1 MGTVSWIL
9 TVMLGGATGLAAE
22 KLMKRDLGAVG
33 MIVVGVIGAV
43 LLNAV
48 LRGLG
53 IVQPGMWLIQSLTA
67 VIGAVLIIVGW
78 RFYRTSA
85 PADR

>member
-9 TVMLGGATGLAAE
+9 TVILGGVTGLIAE

-33 MIVVGVIGAV
+33 MIVIGVMGAV

-53 IVQPGMWLIQSLTA
+53 IVEPRMWLVQSLTA

-78 RFYRTSA
+78 RFYRVSA

>member
-9 TVMLGGATGLAAE
+9 TVVLGGATGLAAE
-22 KLMKRDLGAVG
+22 KLMRRDLGAVG
-33 MIVVGVIGAV
+33 MIVIGVVGAV

-53 IVQPGMWLIQSLTA
+53 IVAPDMWLVQSLTA
-67 VIGAVLIIVGW
+67 VVGAVLIIVGR
-78 RFYRTSA
+78 RFYRVSA
-85 PADR
+85 PTDR

>member
-9 TVMLGGATGLAAE
+9 TVVLGGITGLAAE
-22 KLMKRDLGAVG
+22 KLMTRDLGAVG
-33 MIVVGVIGAV
+33 MIVIGVVGAV
-43 LLNAV
+43 LVNAV

-53 IVQPGMWLIQSLTA
+53 IVEPGMWLVQSLAA
-67 VIGAVLIIVGW
+67 VIGAALIIVGW
-78 RFYRTSA
+78 RFYRVNA

>member
-9 TVMLGGATGLAAE
+9 TVILGGVTGLVAE
-22 KLMKRDLGAVG
+22 KLMKRDLGALGTTVIG
-33 MIVVGVIGAV
+33 VVGAV

-53 IVQPGMWLIQSLTA
+53 IVEPTMWLVQSLTA

-78 RFYRTSA
+78 RFYRVSV
-85 PADR
+85 PGDR

>member
-9 TVMLGGATGLAAE
+9 TVVLGGATGLAAE
-22 KLMKRDLGAVG
+22 KLMRRDLGAVG
-33 MIVVGVIGAV
+33 MIVIGVVGAV

-53 IVQPGMWLIQSLTA
+53 IVAPAMWLVQSLTA
-67 VIGAVLIIVGW
+67 VVGAVLIIVGW
-78 RFYRTSA
+78 RFYRVSA
-85 PADR
+85 PTDR

>member
-9 TVMLGGATGLAAE
+9 TVILGGATGLAAE
-22 KLMKRDLGAVG
+22 KLMKRDLGVVG
-33 MIVVGVIGAV
+33 MIVVGVVGAV

-53 IVQPGMWLIQSLTA
+53 IVQPGMWVIQSLMA
-67 VIGAVLIIVGW
+67 IVGAVLIILGW
-78 RFYRTSA
+78 RFYRA
-85 PADR
+85 GAQADR

>member
-1 MGTVSWIL
+1 
-9 TVMLGGATGLAAE
+9 
-22 KLMKRDLGAVG
+22 
-33 MIVVGVIGAV
+33 MIVIGVVGAV

-53 IVQPGMWLIQSLTA
+53 IVEPRMWLVQSLTA
-67 VIGAVLIIVGW
+67 VIGAILIIVGW
-78 RFYRTSA
+78 RFYRVSA